1 MSPRQATGAP
11 APAPGSRRARAQRR
25 WPAAPAAA
33 TAGRG
38 RAGQVRYARLRRWR
52 QPIRSS
58 LDHLIGA
65 WRSHRATKRIILRTL
80 SHTLRMLLARIIRE
94 RSTGSGGRVT
104 RRGWGRVSAHGR
116 TSLRRCGEEFPIGWA
131 AASHCCAGNGAPD
144 PSPLPAA
151 SPGRATV
158 WAFTNIPRRPR
169 AGAWSVASIASRLM
183 RGCERLGR
191 RHGGMGV
198 ALLRPLIQATET
210 GASDVRR
217 DRSRPRPTIRPGHP
231 VRSPWTLAPAGR
243 RA

>member
-1 MSPRQATGAP
+1 MARWLGDNHGFRSSVSCQHAVPDSRGPPPVHSPLAPRGLRVLCPRNRSRQCG
-11 APAPGSRRARAQRR
+11 GERRRQ
-25 WPAAPAAA
+25 
-33 TAGRG
+33 GRG
-38 RAGQVRYARLRRWR
+38 WPQRPG
-52 QPIRSS
+52 
-58 LDHLIGA
+58 G
-65 WRSHRATKRIILRTL
+65 
-80 SHTLRMLLARIIRE
+80 
-94 RSTGSGGRVT
+94 GGRVP
-104 RRGWGRVSAHGR
+104 RRGGGRVSAHGR

-198 ALLRPLIQATET
+198 ALLQATDMGRPRPELR
-210 GASDVRR
+210 DVGR
-217 DRSRPRPTIRPGHP
+217 DRSRPAPE
-231 VRSPWTLAPAGR
+231 SPSRDTLQPAGCVGGPLR
-243 RA
+243 VRKRTRCSPGWCGGDRGWVGCVVPCPVA